1 MDNRRIVI
9 TGLGV
14 LACNGLGRRAYW
26 DALREGRS
34 GIRTVDRFDPSE
46 FPCHIAGQLWDFD
59 AENFVP
65 KRIVKNWCRHVHQAV
80 AAAKMGIADADLE
93 KAGYDP
99 ERVSTA
105 FGTSVGSPNE
115 EWETHQLLWE
125 KKGYKKLGKLASS
138 KFTGHSAT
146 VHVTIECGFRGPALT
161 IGSGCATGLDVVTW
175 GANLIRSGR
184 IDAAVVGATETPV
197 FPMCFASAACLGILS
212 TQNDDPARAMRPF
225 DSGRSGIVLSEAAV
239 SVVLERLDR
248 AVARGAPILAE
259 VCGAASAAE
268 GLNPLILDP
277 EGKAMARAIE
287 MALREAGA
295 APTDIDHI
303 QSHGAALDMYDRSET
318 NAYKRAFGDHARRI
332 PISAVKSMVGQPY
345 SVGGLVGL
353 GAALLALEEGVV
365 APTINLDN
373 PDPECDLDFVPHR
386 SRLND
391 VRTAMVCAMSFGGNH
406 SATVLRRFAA

>member
-1 MDNRRIVI
+1 MDSQRIVI

-14 LACNGLGRRAYW
+14 LACNGIGRRAYW
-26 DALREGRS
+26 DSLSEGRS

-46 FPCHIAGQLWDFD
+46 FPCHLAGQLWDYQPED
-59 AENFVP
+59 HVP
-65 KRIVKNWCRHVHQAV
+65 KRIVRNWCRHVHQAV
-80 AAAKMGIADADLE
+80 AAAKMSVADAGLD

-115 EWETHQLLWE
+115 EWEAHQEIWE
-125 KKGYKKLGKLASS
+125 KKGYTKLGKLASS

-175 GANLIRSGR
+175 GAQQIRAGR

-212 TQNDDPARAMRPF
+212 SRNDEPARAMRPF
-225 DSGRSGIVLSEAAV
+225 DSQRDGIVLSEAAV
-239 SVVLERLDR
+239 AVTIERLDH
-248 AVARGAPILAE
+248 AVSRGAPILAE

-268 GLNPLILDP
+268 GMNPLILDP

-287 MALREAGA
+287 GALSEACV
-295 APTDIDHI
+295 APTEIEHI
-303 QSHGAALDMYDRSET
+303 QAHGASIQMYDRSET
-318 NAYKRAFGDHARRI
+318 NAYKRAFGEHAYRI

-345 SVGGLVGL
+345 SVGGLIGL
-353 GAALLALEEGVV
+353 GAALMVLEEGVV
-365 APTINLDN
+365 PPTINLDD

-386 SRLND
+386 ARVND
-391 VRTAMVCAMSFGGNH
+391 IRTAMVCAMSFGGNH
-406 SATVLRRFAA
+406 SATILRRYAA